1 MFGKSKNEIRVQVEQ
16 LPDNYEDKEF
26 SLVEIKDDTV
36 ISKIKSAVP
45 ELAAIIANSGVAVQ
59 GAQLANAGVYQ
70 AILPVGKELANST
83 DMQNAV
89 RGFFRQGK
97 GIGGQAN
104 FLRADGTVDK
114 IASVNMANAIMGT
127 AALVVGQYYMTQ
139 INFELMVM
147 KESISRI
154 SDFKAEILENNTLRN
169 EEIHRLQSLETT
181 CMELLNQANVT
192 VSDLG
197 GRECI
202 SFDQYEKMMSE
213 ASAWQKYQVSLTEML
228 FMIADLNYTLHLGA
242 LSKEQ
247 CYLAYTDLY
256 DTTDKMINKLKRWHE
271 IHRKKF
277 HIDVDQ
283 ARMERQGID
292 AIIHK
297 PLGIINSNFNYKN
310 IGKSTVVNIRQQ
322 KNMQVVNR
330 TLDMRDRFNEDICIV
345 AKDGKVYYRVE

>member
-70 AILPVGKELANST
+70 AILPAGKELANST

-127 AALVVGQYYMTQ
+127 AALVVGQYYMKQ

-147 KESISRI
+147 KESISRISDFQMEEYQSRVLTLVTQVRRI

-256 DTTDKMINKLKRWHE
+256 DTTDKMINKLEK
-271 IHRKKF
+271 
-277 HIDVDQ
+277 
-283 ARMERQGID
+283 
-292 AIIHK
+292 
-297 PLGIINSNFNYKN
+297 
-310 IGKSTVVNIRQQ
+310 
-322 KNMQVVNR
+322 
-330 TLDMRDRFNEDICIV
+330 V
-345 AKDGKVYYRVE
+345 A